1 MMPLAMGLKRKL
13 HFSEVDTY
21 MLRRD
26 IRLGGYESKLPGN
39 IHLWRRRRQ
48 SKACRWHPS
57 LLGCFLG
64 LFPTKDCLKSEI
76 SW

>member
-1 MMPLAMGLKRKL
+1 MAPAMGLKDKL

-26 IRLGGYESKLPGN
+26 IRLGGYESKLQGN

-48 SKACRWHPS
+48 
-57 LLGCFLG
+57 
-64 LFPTKDCLKSEI
+64 
-76 SW
+76 